1 MNKDTINEYYLE
13 RYVLGELPEEETEE
27 ILHLASEYPEIKDA
41 LQKIELSNQNILSLY
56 PASKVKANLLSR
68 HEKRLHKS
76 IVSRWLDM
84 SSLSSKRIFAV
95 SSVSA
100 ALLLFLIFF
109 VLPESNRKTGIN
121 PYDAEPDFSL
131 VKGISHIDLTKTQ
144 LLVFRKNKED
154 VEILDSGTL
163 SNKGDLLQLAYVAA
177 HEPYGIILSIDGRGE
192 ISLHFPEDKNGS
204 TELLMN
210 KKSLLPH
217 AIELDDAPDF
227 ERFFFITSKN
237 KINVQDVLLLVEEL
251 AKNPGRLRESELDLA
266 EGMEQYSVLIIK
278 GEDS

>member
-1 MNKDTINEYYLE
+1 
-13 RYVLGELPEEETEE
+13 
-27 ILHLASEYPEIKDA
+27 
-41 LQKIELSNQNILSLY
+41 
-56 PASKVKANLLSR
+56 
-68 HEKRLHKS
+68 
-76 IVSRWLDM
+76 
-84 SSLSSKRIFAV
+84 
-95 SSVSA
+95 
-100 ALLLFLIFF
+100 
-109 VLPESNRKTGIN
+109 
-121 PYDAEPDFSL
+121 